1 MTKEQMQS
9 RIDTQ
14 QQAIDAYVSD
24 NKRLKA
30 VNEELRRKNEEMSVE
45 LLKLEAVKKSLIELL
60 KPEICEI
67 VEGYKNDVE
76 SMVSNAIDEDHAHE
90 YEASL
95 GYDA

>member
-1 MTKEQMQS
+1 MTKEQMQY

-14 QQAIDAYVSD
+14 QQAIDVYVSD
-24 NKRLKA
+24 NKRLKSE
-30 VNEELRRKNEEMSVE
+30 NEELKRKNEEMSVE

-60 KPEICEI
+60 KPEICMI
-67 VEGYKNDVE
+67 VEGYKNGIK
-76 SMVSNAIDEDHAHE
+76 SMIDKAIDEDHAHE